1 MRRRASPSFSEAD
14 GRRSPRLDEETG
26 QLIVDLLVPHADATV
41 LAARVATGNV
51 ALVLDSRE
59 R

>member
-1 MRRRASPSFSEAD
+1 M
-14 GRRSPRLDEETG
+14 TG
-26 QLIVDLLVPHADATV
+26 QTVVDLLVPQADATV

>member
-1 MRRRASPSFSEAD
+1 MVGSHVDDA
-14 GRRSPRLDEETG
+14 TG
-26 QLIVDLLVPHADATV
+26 ELIVDLLVPHADASM

-51 ALVLDSRE
+51 ALVLDSGE